1 MNWVHGRRD
10 NPSMK
15 ICKRGEIYLADLDP
29 VVGSEQG
36 SRRPVLIIQNDVGN
50 QYSPTTI
57 VAAISSQLS
66 PKTYPTEVRL
76 KAGAGGL
83 DKDSAVLMNQIKT
96 IDKRRLENRLGE
108 LNPAMIR
115 KIDEAI
121 KISLGLI
128 PIS

>member
-1 MNWVHGRRD
+1 
-10 NPSMK
+10 MK
-15 ICKRGEIYLADLDP
+15 ICKRGEIYMADLDP

-66 PKTYPTEVRL
+66 PKTYPTEVRV
-76 KAGAGGL
+76 KAGSGGL
-83 DKDSAVLMNQIKT
+83 SQDSTVLMNQIKT

-108 LNPAMIR
+108 LNMAMMR
-115 KIDEAI
+115 KVDETI